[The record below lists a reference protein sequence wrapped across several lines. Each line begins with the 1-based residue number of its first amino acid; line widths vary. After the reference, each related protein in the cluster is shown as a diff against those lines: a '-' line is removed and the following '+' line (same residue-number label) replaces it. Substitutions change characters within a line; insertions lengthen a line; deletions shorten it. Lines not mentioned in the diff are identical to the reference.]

1 MDSLL
6 EAAGS
11 VRAAI
16 SSTTTCSPATV
27 NFLTDLLLPKSS
39 TAETNGPQTSKTIAK
54 TTAKTAKAT
63 KKSTVRAPQLQSR
76 TNVVEKENV
85 NNHGEQLSLKERSI
99 LATEVINLT
108 LKALTEAIKA
118 PSQVRKTAD
127 SNERAA
133 ARKGLRRSS
142 SVPQTPLQPRSLN
155 RVSSSPNISKATD
168 ASISSTSS
176 CTTGVR
182 SVAECARAGFACLRG
197 LQASKTAGLNLP
209 ALQVENGMSVLIGKL
224 LSLGL
229 DDLAAK
235 ELRILKR
242 RLDGENG
249 YQVAKVPASK
259 DLSSSTAPQSLAEL
273 LDFGEISEGGAK
285 LGLIITTQLQVLRLI
300 VSSRKPR
307 TIEAALPLL
316 RSTHHSSPTNL
327 LLKTANDSN
336 SHSKSARQLQTLSDL
351 LLSMSPS
358 VSTSEDDTALDPKA
372 SVGPETAFALQTIAL
387 EIRTLWWRLAG
398 HQGDVGKDL
407 LDPFLRCAQA
417 YARRSPRDAVKV
429 YGNSSNAFLCLQRAA
444 SKYKNAEI
452 RPKSTTM
459 GIFRLLGSLAKE
471 ANMIDEAIAWVEKVQ
486 NILEPGVDSDVK
498 HSAVKARLVA
508 LMLRDPCRYVQT
520 EDVLMALLNN
530 LENPFKGE
538 AADIDDLLMEV
549 SSARRAAVAIVSRPL
564 SVSDGSSSKP
574 NSGAVHQMCESLI
587 SLCPR
592 LSLRYL
598 GKKPEIGT
606 SSKDHIRFEQRRQFI
621 TKPAFHAID
630 SALFLIK
637 HSLKHGSLAWEAQ
650 DSLLQDCLALI
661 ERLQVELPE
670 GSAFDAASY
679 NVRISNLYYTR
690 FLNARREAD
699 STKEVQQL
707 HMLRRS
713 IDCVKS
719 RPLQERN
726 TALISLKLERLAE
739 FYKATAQYNKL
750 FTTLVELR
758 NEMVENLVLE
768 KVVETAKSLPLRA
781 AWNCDDT
788 TSVLARTLQ
797 SMLKV
802 YLSHPDVVTEQWLV
816 DEPWT
821 EEQKGLVL
829 EHELDYLTS
838 LTNPSATSI
847 ELKLDVFNRLISVYS
862 LSQYP
867 VRRLR
872 TMATFQ
878 YSHDIQDSGL
888 IHDALESLEAKR
900 IDFVASQD
908 HGLTDYLKNW
918 ELMAISVVELQK
930 SKPSLEVL
938 DKCISGWRS
947 IRDQVRDFT
956 GLIRYVEDIP
966 HLLLHLQSLTNFMEM
981 RGLET
986 ERLDILQLIA
996 DIDELCCSV
1005 AGFNDIVSV
1014 YSALGIQWLQLGYS
1028 GKAGLSLDKAQRYS
1042 SDNEVSYRTR
1052 SDLHIAY
1059 SQYMLALGN
1068 LEQCQQYLTSA
1079 EGFFQQDRATM
1090 GGKDTRLSLQEKTR
1104 MNCTSAKASFI
1115 RSMLA
1120 VEQGGPESAI
1130 VLAKQSVRL
1139 LRRAWA
1145 NTEAVLERK
1154 RASAALVDNENIAE
1168 EMSGLSVTT
1177 DKLSYR
1183 PQTQSSPSGI
1193 GFWHLVVPLITG
1205 LIHLSN
1211 LYAHHGLFQETLH
1224 YAEQAE
1230 EIVKVLNS
1238 DTQTAIV
1245 SATLGN
1251 IWTKAGN
1258 LDKGTHFLTEAEK
1271 LCKNGFK
1278 TKTTVA
1284 IASQLGRLHG
1294 ILGDLKTEVACYEL
1308 AENTLRSL
1316 TTKLFTYNGP
1326 PKLIPVDVVEIEN
1339 GVRTLAVSKR
1349 KAPAARKPATRKKA
1363 PAPRKPVASAK
1374 PHTPPEPPVSEECP
1388 QLNSLR
1394 AKVLWQKAEAL
1405 LSLKKSKEA
1414 QAILEE
1420 AGKFSSTQLDA
1431 VYQGISE
1438 ARCLL
1443 LRSMEQMVSDPVY
1456 SVLQDS
1462 TISFPSVLGA
1472 KADKSAVDKTLVRH
1486 TSPRKPQAPRV
1497 GRPGKGTSSDSIF
1510 DKLHR
1515 AQEILVETYPV
1526 AFLVAPISVMHKI
1539 TSLLNNVSILLSAA
1553 GPIKGK
1559 SQPGLASC
1567 SIDSARTLAF
1577 RRERKVIL
1585 QEIAIPELDDL
1596 RWPDHG
1602 ALSRRSSLGASL
1614 SLCDIPRFQKDY
1626 IDIIPKSW
1634 TAISIALSENR
1645 QELSITKLQAGHSP
1659 FVLRLPLG
1667 RNNSMDADEEVFG
1680 FEQGKS
1686 ELFDIIEC
1694 ANANSKD
1701 GPNRTGREAKI
1712 AWWAEREELDGRL
1725 KDLLENIEK
1734 VWLGGFAGIF
1744 SQHGRRQDLL
1754 ARFQKS
1760 FENILDK
1767 HLPSRR
1773 KSKRNSGARVTLDSR
1788 ILELFIS
1795 LGDATAEDCDF
1806 SEPLTDLLYF
1816 VVDVLQFHGE
1826 LNAYAEID
1834 FDSIVIEIHDAL
1846 RCYHEAAHIS
1856 SGEEEGKHT
1865 ILILDKALHIFPW
1878 ESLPCM
1884 EGLAISRLPSL
1895 GCLQDRLIKQQKA
1908 SADQEEVEGHYIDR
1922 SSGAYILNPDGDLK
1936 HTQTTFQQT
1945 LESLPSWTGITNRYP
1960 SEEEMK
1966 NELQSKDLFLYF
1978 GHGSGGQFIRSKEIR
1993 KMEQCA
1999 VAILMG
2005 CSSGAL
2011 TDYGEFE
2018 PCGTPV
2024 HYMHACSPALVATL
2038 WDVTDKDIDRF
2049 AGKMLEEWGLFEGH
2063 EERVAGKG
2071 KGRNRKV
2078 AGKGKEKER
2087 GEIMGKI
2094 SLVEAVAKGRDA
2106 CKLRYLNA
2114 AAVCVYGI
2122 PVYIKE

>member
-1 MDSLL
+1 M
-6 EAAGS
+6 
-11 VRAAI
+11 
-16 SSTTTCSPATV
+16 STVTL
-27 NFLTDLLLPKSS
+27 LTDLLLPKSS
-39 TAETNGPQTSKTIAK
+39 TAETKGPQVSKTIDK
-54 TTAKTAKAT
+54 TTAKAV
-63 KKSTVRAPQLQSR
+63 KKSTIRAPQSRSR

-85 NNHGEQLSLKERSI
+85 NNHGEQLSIKERSI
-99 LATEVINLT
+99 LATEVVNST

-118 PSQVRKTAD
+118 PSQIRKTPA
-127 SNERAA
+127 SKEEAT

-155 RVSSSPNISKATD
+155 RVSSSPNISRTTD
-168 ASISSTSS
+168 PSISSKTSCS
-176 CTTGVR
+176 TGVR
-182 SVAECARAGFACLRG
+182 SIAECARAGFACLRG

-224 LSLGL
+224 LSLGM

-249 YQVAKVPASK
+249 HQAAKLPASK
-259 DLSSSTAPQSLAEL
+259 EISSTTVPQSLAEL
-273 LDFGEISEGGAK
+273 LDFGEIPDGGTK
-285 LGLIITTQLQVLRLI
+285 LSLIITTQLQVLRLI
-300 VSSRKPR
+300 VSLRKPKN
-307 TIEAALPLL
+307 IEAALPLL
-316 RSTHHSSPTNL
+316 RSTHQSSPMNL
-327 LLKTANDSN
+327 LLKAANDS
-336 SHSKSARQLQTLSDL
+336 SLLSKSARQLQTLSDL

-358 VSTSEDDTALDPKA
+358 VSTSEDDTALDSRA
-372 SVGPETAFALQTIAL
+372 SVSPETAFALQTIAL
-387 EIRTLWWRLAG
+387 EIRMLWWRLAG

-407 LDPFLRCAQA
+407 LEPFLRCAQA

-429 YGNSSNAFLCLQRAA
+429 YGNSSDAFLCLQMAA

-452 RPKSTTM
+452 RSKPSTM

-471 ANMIDEAIAWVEKVQ
+471 ANMVEEAIAWVEKVQ

-498 HSAVKARLVA
+498 HSAIKARLVA
-508 LMLRDPCRYVQT
+508 LMLRDPCRYT
-520 EDVLMALLNN
+520 KIEDVFTTLLDG

-538 AADIDDLLMEV
+538 ASDIDDLLMEV
-549 SSARRAAVAIVSRPL
+549 SSARRAAVAVVSSPL
-564 SVSDGSSSKP
+564 EVTNGSGSKS
-574 NSGAVHQMCESLI
+574 NSTAVHQMCESLI

-598 GKKPEIGT
+598 GKRPETGT

-637 HSLKHGSLAWEAQ
+637 LSLKQESLTWEAQ
-650 DSLLQDCLALI
+650 DSLLQDCLTLI
-661 ERLQVELPE
+661 ERLQVESSE

-679 NVRISNLYYTR
+679 HVRISNLYYTR

-699 STKEVQQL
+699 STKEGQQL

-713 IDCVKS
+713 INCVKS
-719 RPLQERN
+719 RSLQERN
-726 TALISLKLERLAE
+726 TALISLKIERLAE
-739 FYKATAQYNKL
+739 FYNTTAQYDKL
-750 FTTLVELR
+750 FKTLMELR
-758 NEMVENLVLE
+758 NEMIENNVLE

-781 AWNCDDT
+781 AWSCDDT

-802 YLSHPDVVTEQWLV
+802 YLSHSGVVTEQWLV
-816 DEPWT
+816 DESWT
-821 EEQKGLVL
+821 DEQKGLVL
-829 EHELDYLTS
+829 EHEMDYLTS
-838 LTNPSATSI
+838 LNNPSATSI
-847 ELKLDVFNRLISVYS
+847 ELKLAVFNRLVSIYS
-862 LSQYP
+862 MSKYP
-867 VRRLR
+867 VRTLR
-872 TMATFQ
+872 AMATFQ
-878 YSHDIQDSGL
+878 YSHDIQDNGL
-888 IHDALESLEAKR
+888 IHDALESLKAKN

-908 HGLTDYLKNW
+908 HGLTDYLKHW
-918 ELMAISVVELQK
+918 EMMAISVVELQK

-938 DKCISGWRS
+938 DKCISGWRL
-947 IRDQVRDFT
+947 IRNQVEDFS

-1014 YSALGIQWLQLGYS
+1014 YSVLGIQWLQLGYS

-1042 SDNEVSYRTR
+1042 SDNDVSHRTR

-1079 EGFFQQDRATM
+1079 EGFFQEDRATV
-1090 GGKDTRLSLQEKTR
+1090 GGKDARLTLQEKTR

-1145 NTEAVLERK
+1145 NTEAVLARK
-1154 RASAALVDNENIAE
+1154 KASAALTDDNESIAE
-1168 EMSGLSVTT
+1168 GISGLSVAT

-1245 SATLGN
+1245 AAALGS

-1294 ILGDLKTEVACYEL
+1294 ILGDRKTEVACYEL
-1308 AENTLRSL
+1308 AEHTLKSL
-1316 TTKLFTYNGP
+1316 TAKLITYNKSP
-1326 PKLIPVDVVEIEN
+1326 TSIRVDINEIES
-1339 GVRTLAVSKR
+1339 GVRALAVSKR
-1349 KAPAARKPATRKKA
+1349 KAPAGRKPAARKKA
-1363 PAPRKPVASAK
+1363 PAPRKPVATAK
-1374 PHTPPEPPVSEECP
+1374 SQPLPEPPVSEECP

-1394 AKVLWQKAEAL
+1394 AKILWQKAEAL

-1414 QAILEE
+1414 QTILEE

-1462 TISFPSVLGA
+1462 TISFPSVLGT
-1472 KADKSAVDKTLVRH
+1472 DKSNNDKNIPRH

-1497 GRPGKGTSSDSIF
+1497 GRPAKGSSSDSIF

-1585 QEIAIPELDDL
+1585 QEITIPELDDL

-1634 TAISIALSENR
+1634 TAISIALSENH

-1712 AWWAEREELDGRL
+1712 AWWAEREELDARL

-1773 KSKRNSGARVTLDSR
+1773 KSKRNSGTRVTLDSR
-1788 ILELFIS
+1788 ILELFIG
-1795 LGDATAEDCDF
+1795 LGDATAEECDF

-1826 LNAYAEID
+1826 LNAYAEIE
-1834 FDSIVIEIHDAL
+1834 FDSIVVEIHDAL

-1856 SGEEEGKHT
+1856 GGEEEGKHT

-1884 EGLAISRLPSL
+1884 EGLAVSRLPSL

-1908 SADQEEVEGHYIDR
+1908 STGQEEVEGHYINPT
-1922 SSGAYILNPDGDLK
+1922 SGAYILNPGGDLK

-1945 LESLPSWTGITNRYP
+1945 LESLPSWTGITNRNP

-2063 EERVAGKG
+2063 EERVLGKG
-2071 KGRNRKV
+2071 KGRGRKG

-2087 GEIMGKI
+2087 DETTRKI

-2106 CKLRYLNA
+2106 CKLKYLNA